1 MTRSCSNARAERLV
15 DEFEDASAL
24 DRGEFSVRHGIAA
37 VLRHII
43 ATEAEY
49 GDEESWYAVS
59 ARTLEDLADAL
70 TAPTVLERAM
80 AGDKQAAMQFLHE
93 AGFTDQHG
101 QWLPQFQ
108 PQEEHDD

>member
-1 MTRSCSNARAERLV
+1 MTSEARAQRLI

-24 DRGEFSVRHGIAA
+24 DRGGFSVRHGIAA

-43 ATEAEY
+43 ATEAQY
-49 GDEESWYAVS
+49 GEEGALYAVS

-70 TAPTVLERAM
+70 TAPTLLDRAM
-80 AGDKQAAMQFLHE
+80 AGDATAARQFLHE

-108 PQEEHDD
+108 PQETND

>member
-24 DRGEFSVRHGIAA
+24 DRGGFSVRHGIAA
-37 VLRHII
+37 VLRHI
-43 ATEAEY
+43 ADTE
-49 GDEESWYAVS
+49 GDAESWYAIP
-59 ARTLEDLADAL
+59 AATLVQLAAAL
-70 TAPTVLERAM
+70 TAPTLLDRAM
-80 AGDKQAAMQFLHE
+80 AGDATAARQFLHE

-108 PQEEHDD
+108 PQETND